1 MSRTSYGLQ
10 SIDQKLGNLLKPLF
24 QGSKKEFVMINNLAK
39 NWEEIIG
46 KKYAAFCYPKSV
58 NFNKDKSGARL
69 TIAVYNPAVGFFL
82 DNNSEII
89 LERIA
94 VSYGF
99 KSINKIIIK
108 QEPKQLEGRSKTE
121 IKLPKSEEENLQ
133 QKIKDVAD
141 PELARVLAE
150 LGREVFRKNK

>member
-1 MSRTSYGLQ
+1 MSKTFYGLQ
-10 SIDQKLGNLLKPLF
+10 QIDQKLASLLKPLF

-46 KKYAAFCYPKSV
+46 KKYAAFCSPKSV
-58 NFNKDKSGARL
+58 NFNKDRSGARL

-108 QEPKQLEGRSKTE
+108 QEPKQLEGSSKTE

-133 QKIKDVAD
+133 QKIKDVTD

-150 LGREVFRKNK
+150 LGREVFKK

>member
-46 KKYAAFCYPKSV
+46 KKYAAFCQPKSV

-94 VSYGF
+94 ISYGF

-108 QEPKQLEGRSKTE
+108 QEPKQLEGSSKTE

-133 QKIKDVAD
+133 QKIKDVTD

-150 LGREVFRKNK
+150 LGREVFRKN

>member
-1 MSRTSYGLQ
+1 MSKTSYGLQ
-10 SIDQKLGNLLKPLF
+10 PIDQKLGNLLKPLF
-24 QGSKKEFVMINNLAK
+24 HGSKKEFVMINNLVK

-58 NFNKDKSGARL
+58 NFNKDKNNARL
-69 TIAVYNPAVGFFL
+69 TISVHNPAVGFFL

-94 VSYGF
+94 ISYGF

-108 QEPKQLEGRSKTE
+108 QEPKQLGSILKTE
-121 IKLPKSEEENLQ
+121 IKLPKAEEENLQ
-133 QKIKDVAD
+133 QKIKDVTD
-141 PELARVLAE
+141 PDLAMTLVK
-150 LGREVFRKNK
+150 LGREVFRKK